1 MNSLQWPKSKEL
13 YLASVADLKNYPAQG
28 VDLWS
33 SFYDTV
39 VSHNVPLIDRTRKV
53 SMPYAFKLYD
63 PFEMPTDLAGF
74 DLTYSQCC
82 EARAAD
88 LLELS
93 QRQGRPILFF
103 YSGGIDSTIVAISF
117 IKAAESANLL
127 RDRVVV
133 AMTPDSIAENPAF
146 YYQHIRP
153 NFTLVS
159 SEHFNHIFTDNY
171 IIVGGEHNDQLFGS
185 DIVGKID
192 SVFGFDEVNQDY
204 KTGMIKRW
212 FINNHMTEAQ
222 ASYWFDLLV
231 WHAENGPCEIKTS
244 FDLLWWLNF
253 NFKWQSVYF
262 RMLLRISPTNQSKIS
277 HEWMQEQFH
286 HFFSDQRFQK
296 WSMLN
301 PQLKIKSSWQ
311 SYKFHAKQT
320 IHEFT
325 GDTVYKNDKLKRG
338 SLFKLF
344 LSKTIPAGLTADL
357 EFVYKL
363 DPQQLYRADN
373 AFTGNQP
380 WNT

>member
-1 MNSLQWPKSKEL
+1 
-13 YLASVADLKNYPAQG
+13 
-28 VDLWS
+28 
-33 SFYDTV
+33 
-39 VSHNVPLIDRTRKV
+39 
-53 SMPYAFKLYD
+53 
-63 PFEMPTDLAGF
+63 
-74 DLTYSQCC
+74 
-82 EARAAD
+82 
-88 LLELS
+88 
-93 QRQGRPILFF
+93 
-103 YSGGIDSTIVAISF
+103 
-117 IKAAESANLL
+117 
-127 RDRVVV
+127 
-133 AMTPDSIAENPAF
+133 
-146 YYQHIRP
+146 
-153 NFTLVS
+153 
-159 SEHFNHIFTDNY
+159 
-171 IIVGGEHNDQLFGS
+171 
-185 DIVGKID
+185 
-192 SVFGFDEVNQDY
+192 
-204 KTGMIKRW
+204 
-212 FINNHMTEAQ
+212 MTEAQ

-231 WHAENGPCEIKTS
+231 WHAENSPCEIKTS

-320 IHEFT
+320 IYEFT